1 LSACANRLLARAE
14 RSIVVLMS
22 GGGASA
28 DQWLADIA
36 KAANR
41 IDAVRTGFLLFA
53 IVSLAETGQWD

>member
-1 LSACANRLLARAE
+1 MRNRLLARPE

-22 GGGASA
+22 GGGAGA
-28 DQWLADIA
+28 NQRVADIA

-41 IDAVRTGFLLFA
+41 IDAVRTGFLPFA